1 MKGWQSMKYNYS
13 KLLGRIRECG
23 LTQEQLAKAIGKN
36 KSTISTKLNGRYP
49 FTTKEIDDICRV
61 LNISND
67 EIGTYFFAV

>member
-1 MKGWQSMKYNYS
+1 MSYNYS

-49 FTTKEIDDICRV
+49 FTAKEIDDICKV

-67 EIGTYFFAV
+67 EIGYYFFAV